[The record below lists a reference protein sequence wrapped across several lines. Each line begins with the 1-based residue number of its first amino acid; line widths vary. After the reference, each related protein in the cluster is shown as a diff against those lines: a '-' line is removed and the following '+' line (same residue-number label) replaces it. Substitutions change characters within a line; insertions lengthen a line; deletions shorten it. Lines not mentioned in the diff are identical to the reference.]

1 MTKPYGWPGDCRQ
14 VTCWE
19 VWKQGLEPQTTMS
32 ILTTAVTASFNDV
45 TAAAMGQQCL
55 FDRAAQL
62 RALIAAS
69 TRLLSH
75 FLSGF
80 WIIAFHQPGNN
91 TFSDLFS
98 NYYYSSRVINCKAAG
113 YCFATITALI
123 FCGFIFH
130 IGERLFFAASI
141 EWRRKKTCKKFSDK
155 SNVCSRPGLA
165 VFKMF
170 WKWCYTRQ
178 TYHFSSS
185 EYFPFLMLYT
195 STKQR
200 FEEMLLER
208 GTDFICVI
216 RCLSKLRKL
225 TSRRCLRYGC
235 G

>member
-1 MTKPYGWPGDCRQ
+1 VDLPNTPVKSIVFPKRGCGASSNPLTGQTNRSKILARRNETKLPDMTKPYGWPGDCRQ

-170 WKWCYTRQ
+170 
-178 TYHFSSS
+178 
-185 EYFPFLMLYT
+185 
-195 STKQR
+195 
-200 FEEMLLER
+200 
-208 GTDFICVI
+208 
-216 RCLSKLRKL
+216 
-225 TSRRCLRYGC
+225 
-235 G
+235 